1 MTNWITKPVSL
12 SANALSDYT
21 HISGFYEQLSD
32 GQHEIDMGSSI
43 TTLTITANIVND
55 GSRIIPRFVNY
66 QLRVS
71 GSLSPLNVNETLEA
85 NSLFA
90 SSYKN
95 QLIIVSSVDQTFQS
109 QLVLSVQTSRDLWEW
124 ILVSN
129 QGGAWNV
136 VTI

>member
-21 HISGFYEQLSD
+21 HISSFYEQLSD
-32 GQHEIDMGSSI
+32 GQHEIDMGSII
-43 TTLTITANIVND
+43 TALTITANIVND

-109 QLVLSVQTSRDLWEW
+109 QLVLSVQTNTNLWEW

-129 QGGAWNV
+129 QGGTWNV